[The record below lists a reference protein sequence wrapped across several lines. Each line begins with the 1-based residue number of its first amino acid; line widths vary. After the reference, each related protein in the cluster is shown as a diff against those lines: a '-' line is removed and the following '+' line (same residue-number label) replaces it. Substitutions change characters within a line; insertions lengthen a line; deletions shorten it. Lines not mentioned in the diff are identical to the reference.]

1 MQAKKNYKDSV
12 FRNIFKNKRRLQ
24 SLYKALSGQEIPLH
38 EIRINTLSGVF
49 FNDIKNDISFQI
61 GNRMII
67 LMEHQSTWNPNMPLR
82 MLEYVA
88 KLYGRNLSKD
98 MPYKSTII
106 PIPAPEFYVF
116 YNGTQQEPYYTQL
129 KLSDAFATKS
139 IALELIV
146 DTYNINYA
154 KDNELLNRCYELRCY
169 SIFVHQVR
177 QELSSGVTLSAA
189 VKSAIRY
196 CETHNLMVD
205 YFKANEQEVFDM
217 VSFKWDNQRAL
228 EIAHE
233 EAKQE
238 TRCEVALDML
248 KHNFPLNLV
257 ASISKLS
264 LEQLRKLA
272 QAHHLTVT
280 EG

>member
-1 MQAKKNYKDSV
+1 MFAKWFGVSTRTV
-12 FRNIFKNKRRLQ
+12 EAWESGRNKSSGSSSRLLSLLQ
-24 SLYKALSGQEIPLH
+24 SIAKA
-38 EIRINTLSGVF
+38 F
-49 FNDIKNDISFQI
+49 
-61 GNRMII
+61 
-67 LMEHQSTWNPNMPLR
+67 
-82 MLEYVA
+82 
-88 KLYGRNLSKD
+88 
-98 MPYKSTII
+98 
-106 PIPAPEFYVF
+106 
-116 YNGTQQEPYYTQL
+116 
-129 KLSDAFATKS
+129 
-139 IALELIV
+139 
-146 DTYNINYA
+146 
-154 KDNELLNRCYELRCY
+154 NRCYELRCY

-177 QELSSGVTLSAA
+177 QEISSGVTLFAA
-189 VKSAIRY
+189 IKSAIRY

-264 LEQLRKLA
+264 LEQLRKMA